1 MEPVGDIL
9 AHYGRITGMIWTE
22 VAIDGTVEQWILS
35 TSRDKRFQ
43 YHNAKNGN
51 PIGPPFVCAAWCTSL
66 EYPLNKKLSYVI
78 RIVFSSFINK
88 TIVIIHINIILFI
101 KLIIFIGYKYNCDC
115 ITYVYV

>member
-1 MEPVGDIL
+1 MEPIGDIL

-22 VAIDGTVEQWILS
+22 VSIDGTMEQWILS

-66 EYPLNKKLSYVI
+66 EYPLNYNLLFLIKIAFSRYVNNKLCFFV
-78 RIVFSSFINK
+78 
-88 TIVIIHINIILFI
+88 
-101 KLIIFIGYKYNCDC
+101 
-115 ITYVYV
+115 

>member
-22 VAIDGTVEQWILS
+22 VSIDGVLEQWILS

-51 PIGPPFVCAAWCTSL
+51 PIGPPFVCTAWCTSL
-66 EYPLNKKLSYVI
+66 EYPFNSNILWYLHI
-78 RIVFSSFINK
+78 MAFICHINK
-88 TIVIIHINIILFI
+88 ITLYIVCIYLMIIIYILI
-101 KLIIFIGYKYNCDC
+101 
-115 ITYVYV
+115 